1 SSFSSYVA
9 GYQNRDV
16 GNVTSTLVT
25 GLSPSTT
32 YYARVRAYDAAGN
45 VSLDSATAFTTTQ
58 SASTTVRVI
67 AVGDTWKYYKGTAA
81 APAGWNTIGFNDAS
95 WLSGPTGIGY
105 GDGDDAT
112 VLSDMQN
119 SYWSVYARRKFTV
132 ADPAA
137 VAGLNLVIDWDDG
150 YVAYLNGTEVARS
163 NMPAVVPAHNTPASS
178 FHEVGSPVTVDL
190 SSFRHLLVAGDNVLA
205 IEVHNDELASS
216 DLSLLPALDLRI
228 PERVIAVG
236 AVWRYFKGTAAPPSG
251 WAGSSFND
259 SSWLSGPTGIGYGAG
274 DDATVLTDMQN
285 NYVSVFARRAFTIA
299 DAAAVTRLTLT
310 IDFDDGYVAYL
321 NGTEVAR
328 SNMPSGT
335 PTHTTLATPFHEAG
349 TPVVVDLT
357 AWKHLLVNG
366 SNVLAIEIHNDDAA
380 SSDLSMIPA
389 LDVER

>member
-1 SSFSSYVA
+1 
-9 GYQNRDV
+9 
-16 GNVTSTLVT
+16 
-25 GLSPSTT
+25 
-32 YYARVRAYDAAGN
+32 
-45 VSLDSATAFTTTQ
+45 
-58 SASTTVRVI
+58 
-67 AVGDTWKYYKGTAA
+67 
-81 APAGWNTIGFNDAS
+81 
-95 WLSGPTGIGY
+95 
-105 GDGDDAT
+105 
-112 VLSDMQN
+112 
-119 SYWSVYARRKFTV
+119 V

-137 VAGLNLVIDWDDG
+137 VAGLHLVIDWDDG

-163 NMPAVVPAHNTPASS
+163 NMPAGVPAHNTPASS
-178 FHEVGSPVTVDL
+178 FHEVGAPVTVDL
-190 SSFRHLLVAGDNVLA
+190 SAVRHLLVAGDNVLA

-236 AVWRYFKGTAAPPSG
+236 AVWRYFKGTSAPPSG

-259 SSWLSGPTGIGYGAG
+259 SAWLSGATGIGYGDS
-274 DDATVLTDMQN
+274 DDATVLSDMQN
-285 NYVSVFARRAFTIA
+285 NYASVFARRAFTIP

-357 AWKHLLVNG
+357 AWKHLLVSGANT
-366 SNVLAIEIHNDDAA
+366 LAIEVHNDDVA